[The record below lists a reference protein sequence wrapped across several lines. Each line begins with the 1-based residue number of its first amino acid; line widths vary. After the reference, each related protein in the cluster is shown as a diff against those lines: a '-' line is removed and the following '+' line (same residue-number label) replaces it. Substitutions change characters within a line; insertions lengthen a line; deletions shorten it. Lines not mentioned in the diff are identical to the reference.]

1 MKMHAR
7 FLVHGD
13 PARSSFRKRRNELIR
28 IFNHQV
34 AIKDGVGKG
43 LPQRLHNQWSN
54 REIRYEMSVHHVA
67 MDHGAAAVERGLRVF
82 AQPCEVCG
90 ENRGCQFNGHELR
103 AAPSL
108 PRRKQI
114 IRASSSMLL
123 EKCDSNENPRITME
137 SYSVSGCSRA
147 PARASASRLTRIR
160 ELRPDRRVP
169 KGRLGH
175 WHSNRDGLRRL
186 KYFAV
191 APTNVLLERAE
202 QPNFLP

>member
-67 MDHGAAAVERGLRVF
+67 MNHGAAAVERGLRVF

-123 EKCDSNENPRITME
+123 EKCDSKRE
-137 SYSVSGCSRA
+137 SAHHHGIVQRFWLL
-147 PARASASRLTRIR
+147 ARASSSKRITFNAYSGVTAGPASPKRASRT
-160 ELRPDRRVP
+160 
-169 KGRLGH
+169 
-175 WHSNRDGLRRL
+175 
-186 KYFAV
+186 FA
-191 APTNVLLERAE
+191 
-202 QPNFLP
+202 